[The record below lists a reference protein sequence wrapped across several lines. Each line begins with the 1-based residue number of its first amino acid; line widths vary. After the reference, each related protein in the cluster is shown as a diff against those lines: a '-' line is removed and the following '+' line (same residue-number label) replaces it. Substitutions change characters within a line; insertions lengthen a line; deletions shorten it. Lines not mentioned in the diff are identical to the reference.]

1 VLIINRTYHIKG
13 NVFNIVK
20 DGRPLS
26 KKKKNK
32 NHCPKIILKM

>member
-26 KKKKNK
+26 KKKKEEE
-32 NHCPKIILKM
+32 PLP